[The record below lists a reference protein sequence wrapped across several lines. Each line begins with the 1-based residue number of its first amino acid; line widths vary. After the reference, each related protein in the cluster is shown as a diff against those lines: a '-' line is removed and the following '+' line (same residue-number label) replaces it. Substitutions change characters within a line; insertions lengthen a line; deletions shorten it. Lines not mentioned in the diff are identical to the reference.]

1 MEFTYA
7 YFMQC
12 NMTYGAGLRV
22 GWPSCTKVLSLC
34 KVEVQSV
41 SIELCIYQRFYNWSR
56 GWFASSG
63 DTEWKRGLRSFQ
75 S

>member
-7 YFMQC
+7 YFVPC
-12 NMTYGAGLRV
+12 NMTYGAALRV
-22 GWPSCTKVLSLC
+22 GWPSLCVLSSC

-41 SIELCIYQRFYNWSR
+41 SIELCIYQRFYNWPR

-63 DTEWKRGLRSFQ
+63 DTEWKRWLRSFQ